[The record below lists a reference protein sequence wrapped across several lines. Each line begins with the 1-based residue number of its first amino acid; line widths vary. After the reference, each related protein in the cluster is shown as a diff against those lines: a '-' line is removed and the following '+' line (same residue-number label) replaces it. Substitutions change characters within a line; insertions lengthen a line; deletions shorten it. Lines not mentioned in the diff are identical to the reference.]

1 MKKISLVLFAA
12 ALMVSFAACDNAKKT
27 SEGTTDPASVVE
39 TAAPQ
44 QEEAATPVPT
54 KTPEEVLKDFEAYVK
69 EYAEAY
75 NNKTKDIQKYQKLAM
90 RSQQEVADLER
101 IKIDFNA
108 KQLKRYEK
116 AKENIVKINSGK

>member
-1 MKKISLVLFAA
+1 MKKISLILFTV
-12 ALMVSFAACDNAKKT
+12 ALMVSFAACSDAKKS
-27 SEGTTDPASVVE
+27 SETPAPVAPAVE
-39 TAAPQ
+39 EAAQQ
-44 QEEAATPVPT
+44 QEEVVAPPT
-54 KTPEEVLKDFEAYVK
+54 KTPEESLKDFEAYVK

>member
-1 MKKISLVLFAA
+1 MKQISLILFTA
-12 ALMVSFAACDNAKKT
+12 ALMVSFAACNDAKST
-27 SEGTTDPASVVE
+27 SGSATE
-39 TAAPQ
+39 TVPTEEAAPQ
-44 QEEAATPVPT
+44 EEVVAPPAT
-54 KTPEEVLKDFEAYVK
+54 KTPEESLKDFEAYVK

-75 NNKTKDIQKYQKLAM
+75 NNKTKDIKKYQTLAM

>member
-1 MKKISLVLFAA
+1 MKQISLILFAA
-12 ALMVSFAACDNAKKT
+12 VLMVSFAACNDAKKANET
-27 SEGTTDPASVVE
+27 PTESAPVVE
-39 TAAPQ
+39 DVVAPQ
-44 QEEAATPVPT
+44 EEVTPPVT
-54 KTPEEVLKDFEAYVK
+54 KTPEESLKDFEAYVK

-75 NNKTKDIQKYQKLAM
+75 NNKTKDIKKYQTLAM

-116 AKENIVKINSGK
+116 AKESIVKINSGK